1 MEGPVPMC
9 AMDAQELKEGK
20 FFALISY
27 ISFLCVVAMLLKKEN
42 KFVAYHAKQGLVL
55 FVFEVVVYILSSV
68 PLFTVLS
75 NICLL
80 AATVASIWGII
91 QVVRGSDCH
100 IIWVSDIADKIIL

>member
-1 MEGPVPMC
+1 
-9 AMDAQELKEGK
+9 MDKPTEQEIKEGK

-42 KFVAYHAKQGLVL
+42 KFVAYHAKQGLAL
-55 FVFEVVVYILSSV
+55 FVFEVVVYILSGV
-68 PLFTVLS
+68 PLLMLLGK
-75 NICLL
+75 ICLL

-91 QVVRGSDCH
+91 QVAKGNNCR